1 MPHMTDQAHSRLH
14 SLPLRRRLV
23 HFLGSMDLAITLLLT
38 LAIASVIGTVLQQ
51 NQPYTD
57 YVIKFGPFWFEVFEQ
72 LGLYDVYSAV
82 WFLAILALLVVSTS
96 VCVVRN
102 APAMVRDIWQ
112 LRTQV
117 QKKSLKLMQH
127 HAEWS
132 APESVPALTPVYQ
145 QQLKAQGFRSR
156 LTEKNGAV
164 LISAMRGGMNRLG
177 YLFTHIAIVVICI
190 GGLMDSNMPLKI
202 AEWQGKLKI
211 ETRDLAIRDIPAES
225 RLPVSDLAFRGSVSI
240 PEGRGAE
247 VAFLPVRDGYLL
259 QALPF
264 RIEVEDFRIEHYS
277 NGQPKS
283 FESDLLIHDPQR
295 ESPLAETI
303 SVNHPLIYQGHAI
316 YQASFGD
323 GGSNLSIDA
332 WPLDTRIG
340 EQPVSLDTKVFANS
354 ELRWGD
360 TTLKLEMISF
370 RPFNINADPTEDN
383 PDNLRNFGPSIG
395 FKLRSPTG
403 EAREYENY
411 MLPVPRDGREFY
423 LSGVR
428 NSPAEEF
435 AYLYLPVDENGE
447 LDKFVAF
454 SAALRDADKT
464 GRVANAMMLDAL
476 SVLPDKDPQ
485 LEENLQSTLETL
497 IKMFMRGGFDEV
509 RNFVENELPEAER
522 DNLAP
527 AYLGMLREMLARMYF
542 TEIAVDADPENPD
555 QVQFLQDAVDAIGSL
570 PRYGSPVFLKLNDFE
585 HIQSTGLQIAKAP
598 GKNTVYFGCLLLVVG
613 VFLLFYLPQR
623 RMWIWLEADGNGSSV
638 LMAGTSNRNPRE
650 FDAIFA
656 SQQQLLVGA
665 NGNSAG
671 SQAT

>member
-1 MPHMTDQAHSRLH
+1 MHKRLFQQ
-14 SLPLRRRLV
+14 RLV
-23 HFLGSMDLAITLLLT
+23 QFLGSMELAITLLLT

-57 YVIKFGPFWFEVFEQ
+57 YVIKFGPFWFEVFET

-82 WFLAILALLVVSTS
+82 WFLVILTLLVISTS
-96 VCVVRN
+96 VCVVRHT
-102 APAMVRDIWQ
+102 PAMLREMWQ

-117 QKKSLKLMQH
+117 QKKSLRLMHH

-132 APESVPALTPVYQ
+132 ASQPVDALTADYRK
-145 QQLKAQGFRSR
+145 QLKSKGFRSR
-156 LTEKNGAV
+156 VTEKNDAV
-164 LISAMRGGMNRLG
+164 LLSAMRGGWNRLG
-177 YLFTHIAIVVICI
+177 YLFTHIAIVVICV
-190 GGLMDSNMPLKI
+190 GGLLDGNLPLKI

-225 RLPVSDLAFRGSVSI
+225 RLPVSDLAFRGTVSI

-264 RIEVEDFRIEHYS
+264 RIEVEEFRVEHYS
-277 NGQPKS
+277 TGQPKS
-283 FESDLLIHDPQR
+283 FESDLVIIDPALD
-295 ESPLAETI
+295 EPLRQTI
-303 SVNHPLIYQGHAI
+303 SVNHPWIYKGHAI

-323 GGSNLSIDA
+323 GGSNLDVSA

-340 EQPVSLDTKVFANS
+340 SQPVSLETKVFANS
-354 ELRWGD
+354 ELIWGD
-360 TTLKLEMISF
+360 TTMRLEMSNF
-370 RPFNINADPTEDN
+370 RPFNINPDPTEDD
-383 PDNLRNFGPSIG
+383 PDNIRNFGPSIT

-435 AYLYLPVDENGE
+435 SYLYIPADENGE

-454 SAALRDADKT
+454 SAALRDQEKT
-464 GRVANAMMLDAL
+464 QRAANMMMREAL
-476 SVLPDKDPQ
+476 SIMPASDPD
-485 LEENLQSTLETL
+485 LENSLQSTLETL

-509 RNFVENELPEAER
+509 RDFIENELPEAER

-542 TEIAVDADPENPD
+542 TEVAPQADPTDSEEL
-555 QVQFLQDAVDAIGSL
+555 QFLQDAVDTIGTL

-585 HIQSTGLQIAKAP
+585 HIQSTGLQIAKSP
-598 GKNTVYFGCLLLVVG
+598 GKNTVYFGCLLLVIG
-613 VFLLFYLPQR
+613 VFLLFYVPQR
-623 RMWIWLEADGNGSSV
+623 RLWFWLENDGDGSKV

-650 FDAIFA
+650 FDDFFTSQHQIFA
-656 SQQQLLVGA
+656 NG
-665 NGNSAG
+665 NGNSAKPPVN
-671 SQAT
+671 

>member
-1 MPHMTDQAHSRLH
+1 MSEQDQPRLH
-14 SLPLRRRLV
+14 NLPFRRRLV

-72 LGLYDVYSAV
+72 LGLYDVYSAL
-82 WFLAILALLVVSTS
+82 WFLAILALLVISTS

-102 APAMVRDIWQ
+102 APSMIRDIWQ
-112 LRTQV
+112 LRTQI

-132 APESVPALTPVYQ
+132 APQTVSALTPIYQ

-177 YLFTHIAIVVICI
+177 YLFTHIAIVVICL
-190 GGLMDSNMPLKI
+190 GGLMDSNLPLKI
-202 AEWQGKLKI
+202 AEWQGKLQI
-211 ETRDLAIRDIPAES
+211 ETRDLAIRDIPANS

-264 RIEVEDFRIEHYS
+264 RIEVEDFRIEHYA

-283 FESDLLIHDPQR
+283 FESDLLIHDPER
-295 ESPLAETI
+295 ATPLAETI
-303 SVNHPLIYQGHAI
+303 SVNHPLIYREHAI

-323 GGSNLSIDA
+323 GGSKLSIEA
-332 WPLDTRIG
+332 WPLDTRMG
-340 EQPVSLDTKVFANS
+340 QQPVSLETKVFANS
-354 ELRWGD
+354 ELIWGD
-360 TTLKLEMISF
+360 TTLRLEMTSF
-370 RPFNINADPTEDN
+370 RPFNINADPTEDD

-395 FKLRSPTG
+395 YKLRAPTG

-411 MLPVPRDGREFY
+411 MLPVTRDGREFY

-428 NSPAEEF
+428 NSPAEQF
-435 AYLYLPVDENGE
+435 AYLYLPVDENGG

-454 SAALRDADKT
+454 SGALHDADKT
-464 GRVANAMMLDAL
+464 KRVANTMMLDAL

-485 LEENLQSTLETL
+485 LEASLQLTLETL
-497 IKMFMRGGFDEV
+497 IAMFMRGGFDEV

-542 TEIAVDADPENPD
+542 TEVVPEANPEDPE
-555 QVQFLQDAVDAIGSL
+555 QVQFLQDAVDAMGSL

-598 GKNTVYFGCLLLVVG
+598 GKNTVYFGCLLLVIG

-623 RMWIWLEADGNGSSV
+623 RMWLWLEADGNETSV
-638 LMAGTSNRNPRE
+638 LMAGTSNRNSRE
-650 FDAIFA
+650 FNAVFA
-656 SQQQLLVGA
+656 RQKQLLVGA
-665 NGNSAG
+665 NGNSAEP
-671 SQAT
+671 QTT